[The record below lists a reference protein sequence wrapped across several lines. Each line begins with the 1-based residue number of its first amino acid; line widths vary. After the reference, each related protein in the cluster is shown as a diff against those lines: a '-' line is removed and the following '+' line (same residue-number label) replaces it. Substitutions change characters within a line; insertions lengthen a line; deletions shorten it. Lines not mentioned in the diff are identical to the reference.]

1 MLFFL
6 CGALSAHELTNSMNV
21 APPIESKIHLDKK
34 LGNQIPLD
42 LSFKDEVGNP
52 VELASFF
59 GSRPVVLALV
69 YYECPS
75 LCTMVLNGLFRSL
88 QEVKLDRGE
97 EFTVVAVSINPK
109 ETPELATRKK
119 EKYLK
124 TYLHS
129 SHEKG
134 IHFLTGEEA
143 NIKKLAAA
151 IGFGYEYDPKLKIFA
166 HPGMVTVLT
175 PAGKVSSYLLG
186 VDFPE
191 RDLRLALVDA
201 SDSKIGTAVD
211 HFLLYCYKYD
221 PLSGKYGLVVM
232 NVLRLAG
239 LVTLVFLGGLVGWLI
254 RSTKKRDG
262 YRIEAP

>member
-1 MLFFL
+1 MLGFK
-6 CGALSAHELTNSMNV
+6 GAYAHEVNSLNI
-21 APPIESKIHLDKK
+21 APPITSKIRLDQK
-34 LGNQIPLD
+34 LGDQIPLD
-42 LSFKDEVGNP
+42 LNFKNEKGETVALRD
-52 VELASFF
+52 FF

-88 QEVKLDRGE
+88 QDVKLKRGE
-97 EFTVVAVSINPK
+97 EFTVVTVSINPR
-109 ETPELATRKK
+109 ETPDLAQKK
-119 EKYLK
+119 KNKYGT

-129 SHEKG
+129 EHEKG

-143 NIKKLAAA
+143 NIRKLAAS
-151 IGFGYEYDPKLKIFA
+151 IGFGYEYDPKLKMYA

-175 PAGKVSSYLLG
+175 PSGKVSSYLLG

-191 RDLRLALVDA
+191 RDLRLSLVDA

-221 PLSGKYGLVVM
+221 PLAGKYGLVVM
-232 NVLRLAG
+232 NVLRMAG